1 MLRFLSQS
9 KKENLGIFPTLR
21 GPETKS
27 LTRIFSIISYTR
39 NDRFFSLLLTG
50 CSISLKNS
58 IY

>member
-27 LTRIFSIISYTR
+27 LTRIFSIISYTS
-39 NDRFFSLLLTG
+39 NSLAAVTSTLFKID
-50 CSISLKNS
+50 SSH
-58 IY
+58 Y

>member
-27 LTRIFSIISYTR
+27 LTRIFSIISYTS
-39 NDRFFSLLLTG
+39 NLLAAVTSTLFKID
-50 CSISLKNS
+50 SSR
-58 IY
+58 YY